1 MAVAGEGVDQVLS
14 AAAWLEASDVHFDP
28 DGARVRVRVRIHGRV
43 VEAERLGALPET
55 LPRSAVQRLKVLARL
70 STAEN
75 RRPQDGQMRLETE
88 RGLCD
93 VRVSTWPTVRGER
106 AVARL
111 IPERGRRDSLEAVG
125 FSGGQ
130 LAAVRQALSG
140 AGGLILVSGRAGA
153 GKSTTL
159 HALARERRRHGDTIL
174 TIEDPVERWV
184 EDYQQFEVDERI
196 GLTFAQGLRSALRQ
210 DPDTLVVGE
219 VRDAVSA
226 RIAVRAGLLG
236 HFVFAT
242 VHAGTP
248 RQAVMRLAELSGE
261 AGLVA
266 EIGNLAIGQS
276 LRAIACAAC
285 GGSGCDNCLGLG
297 TVGREAEFTLL
308 GPEEV
313 AAAADIKFP
322 FVAAGRDPDGGGLSF
337 ARRLGT
343 QAARPGVFSR
353 RRQ

>member
-1 MAVAGEGVDQVLS
+1 MAAAGESVDQVLS
-14 AAAWLEASDVHFDP
+14 AAAWFEASDVHFDP
-28 DGARVRVRVRIHGRV
+28 DGAMVRVRVRIHGRV
-43 VEAERLGALPET
+43 VEAERLGALPKT
-55 LPRSAVQRLKVLARL
+55 LPRSAVQRLKVLAKM

-75 RRPQDGQMRLETE
+75 RRPQDGQMRLETD
-88 RGLCD
+88 RGPCD

-111 IPERGRRDSLEAVG
+111 IPVRGTRDSLEAVG
-125 FSGGQ
+125 FSGAQ
-130 LAAVRQALSG
+130 LAVVRQALSRV
-140 AGGLILVSGRAGA
+140 GGLILVSGRAGA
-153 GKSTTL
+153 GKSTTVN
-159 HALARERRRHGDTIL
+159 ALARERRRLGDTVL
-174 TIEDPVERWV
+174 TIEDPVERRV

-219 VRDAVSA
+219 VRDAASA

-248 RQAVMRLAELSGE
+248 RQAVMRLAELSAE
-261 AGLVA
+261 SGLVA

-276 LRAIACAAC
+276 LRTVACAAC
-285 GGSGCDNCLGLG
+285 NGGGCDNCLGLG
-297 TVGREAEFTLL
+297 TVGREAEFTIL

-313 AAAADIKFP
+313 AAAADLKRRP
-322 FVAAGRDPDGGGLSF
+322 SAMGREPDGGGLSF
-337 ARRLGT
+337 VRGLGT
-343 QAARPGVFSR
+343 PEVRPGVFSR
-353 RRQ
+353 RHQ